1 MGKHYLN
8 KLFNPVSVA
17 VIGAS
22 DRIHSVGRLVFENIL
37 NGKYAGQFFPVNL
50 NHSLVQGHVAYS
62 SINEIN
68 QTIDLA
74 IITTPAHTVP
84 EIIAQCG
91 EKGVKGI
98 LIISAGFSET
108 GESGQKLEIKIQ
120 KIAQKYGIRLIGP
133 NCLGI
138 IRPSIHLN
146 ATFDNNNA
154 LSGKIAFVSQ
164 SGAIIAAV
172 LDWAFDKKIGF
183 STIVSLGN
191 ACDLDFGE
199 ILDFLALDQETDTI
213 LLYMEG
219 IHNSRKFMSGL
230 RAASRMKPVIV
241 VKSGRYAQGVR
252 AAHSHTGALI
262 GDDDVFDAAL
272 RRSGVVRVLT
282 LEQLFSA
289 VNIFSG
295 PKRTEGNKLAIITN
309 GGGAGV
315 LAADRAAE
323 LNVSLPELSEKT
335 VLELNQVLPKTWS
348 HQNPIDI
355 IGDASAQRY
364 HDVINICLNDANI
377 DGLLIILTPVAM
389 TEPLVV
395 AKQVISDAKKNKK
408 PILVCWMG
416 GNHVQSSKKLFAKH
430 QIPYFE
436 TPEEAVEAFSYLAE
450 YQRNQ
455 QLLYQVPACSIV
467 RPKPDMNKVNLIIR
481 AAQSEGRSLL
491 TMVESKTILNAFG
504 ITTTQTIAVKSAEEA
519 LVAAKSL
526 KLPLV
531 MKINSPD
538 ITHKQDVKGVRLGIG
553 NFETVGDTFHQMIA
567 DAKHY
572 QPTARILGVTIETML
587 QNPDNRELMIGVVH
601 DKLFGPAISLGMGG
615 SLVEIIRDRAIA
627 LPPLNSI
634 IVKQLIARTRL
645 AKLLDTFRNKNKIN
659 QDILIEVMLKVSQ
672 MICELPHIQEMD
684 INPLII
690 NDKEAIV
697 VDARITINGEKI
709 SNIPFAHMAICPYP
723 DYLISTCKLKDGVN
737 VTIRPICPEDAKLE
751 QDFIHGLSAQSRYF
765 RFMGTVQSLSLQ
777 MLIRFTQIDYDRE
790 MALVAISNEIIIGI
804 ARYIT
809 NPDFQTCEFA
819 IVVADAWQGKGL
831 GYHLMNQL
839 IKVAQDKKLKVMSGA
854 IFSSNTMMLSLVK
867 DLGFSIE
874 ADRDDPYTRIASKF
888 L

>member
-1 MGKHYLN
+1 MEHYLSR
-8 KLFNPVSVA
+8 LFNPFSVA

-37 NGKYAGQFFPVNL
+37 NGKYAGQFFPINL
-50 NHSLVQGHVAYS
+50 KHSLIQGHTAYS

-84 EIIAQCG
+84 EIITQCG

-98 LIISAGFSET
+98 LIISVGFSET
-108 GESGQKLEIKIQ
+108 GENGRKLELKIQ

-138 IRPSIHLN
+138 IRPSINLN

-199 ILDFLALDQETDTI
+199 ILDFLAMDKETDII
-213 LLYMEG
+213 LLYIEG
-219 IHNSRKFMSGL
+219 IHNARKFMSGL

-241 VKSGRYAQGVR
+241 VKGGRYTQGVR
-252 AAHSHTGALI
+252 VAHSHTGALV

-289 VNIFSG
+289 VNVFSAR
-295 PKRTEGNKLAIITN
+295 KHTEGNKLAIITN

-323 LNVSLPELSEKT
+323 LNVCFPELTEKT
-335 VLELNQVLPKTWS
+335 LLELNQVLPKTWS

-355 IGDASAQRY
+355 IGDATPQRY
-364 HDVINICLNDANI
+364 HDVINVCSKDTNI

-389 TEPLVV
+389 TEPFLV
-395 AKQVISDAKKNKK
+395 AKQVISDAQKNKK

-416 GNHVQSSKKLFAKH
+416 GNHVQSSRKLFAQH
-430 QIPYFE
+430 QIPCFE

-455 QLLYQVPACSIV
+455 QLLYQVPACSMA
-467 RPKPDMNKVNLIIR
+467 RSKPDMNKVNLIIR
-481 AAQSEGRSLL
+481 TAQSENRSYLS
-491 TMVESKTILNAFG
+491 MVESKTILNAFG
-504 ITTTQTIAVKSAEEA
+504 ITTTHTIAVGSTEEA

-531 MKINSPD
+531 LKINSPD
-538 ITHKQDVKGVRLGIG
+538 ITHKQDVNGVRLAID
-553 NFETVGDTFHQMIA
+553 NFETVGDIFSQMIA

-572 QPTARILGVTIETML
+572 QPAAKISGVTIEPML
-587 QNPDNRELMIGVVH
+587 QNRNNRELMVGVVH
-601 DKLFGPAISLGMGG
+601 KVFGPVISLGMGG
-615 SLVEIIRDRAIA
+615 SLVEIIHDRAIA
-627 LPPLNSI
+627 LPPLNSV
-634 IVKQLIARTRL
+634 IVKQLIERTRL
-645 AKLLDTFRNKNKIN
+645 AKLLNAFRNKDKIN
-659 QDILIEVMLKVSQ
+659 QGILIEVLLKVSQ
-672 MICELPHIQEMD
+672 MICELPQIQEMD

-697 VDARITINGEKI
+697 VDARIMINEVQTSKILDKFFFWGKFEK
-709 SNIPFAHMAICPYP
+709 M
-723 DYLISTCKLKDGVN
+723 VN
-737 VTIRPICPEDAKLE
+737 VFFIMYTIKL
-751 QDFIHGLSAQSRYF
+751 
-765 RFMGTVQSLSLQ
+765 
-777 MLIRFTQIDYDRE
+777 LIRCKRCFFI
-790 MALVAISNEIIIGI
+790 
-804 ARYIT
+804 
-809 NPDFQTCEFA
+809 C
-819 IVVADAWQGKGL
+819 
-831 GYHLMNQL
+831 
-839 IKVAQDKKLKVMSGA
+839 
-854 IFSSNTMMLSLVK
+854 
-867 DLGFSIE
+867 
-874 ADRDDPYTRIASKF
+874 
-888 L
+888 